1 MSPLSDEARML
12 IRMAEQ
18 DWEILQVIKDAP
30 RVGIQGVCFHAQQRI
45 EKYLKALLVSQ
56 GMTVDRTHN
65 LAALAA
71 KLGDKAGPLPLGLE
85 QLADLNPCAVTL
97 RYDDQIIDLLSRE
110 VVLATTSTVRD
121 WARRVLGLQASGQ

>member
-1 MSPLSDEARML
+1 MSQLSDEARML

-30 RVGIQGVCFHAQQRI
+30 RVGIQGACFHAQQCI
-45 EKYLKALLVSQ
+45 ENLKALLVTQ

-71 KLGDKAGPLPLGLE
+71 KLGHKAGPLPLSLE
-85 QLADLNPCAVTL
+85 RLAEINPCAVML
-97 RYDDQIIDLLSRE
+97 RYDDQIIDVLGRE
-110 VVLATTSTVRD
+110 DVLTVTTTVRD
-121 WARRVLGLQASGQ
+121 WARSALGLQVGGQ